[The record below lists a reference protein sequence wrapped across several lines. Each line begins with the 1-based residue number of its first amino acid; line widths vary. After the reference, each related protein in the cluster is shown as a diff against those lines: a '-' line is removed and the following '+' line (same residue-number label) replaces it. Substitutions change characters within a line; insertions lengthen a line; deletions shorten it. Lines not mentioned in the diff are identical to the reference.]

1 MQQFFNFY
9 CLLIDFVQLNLPYNA
24 KNYLVFSG
32 QLILL
37 WLVFLFYLKIYLKLS
52 YGTQKV

>member
-1 MQQFFNFY
+1 MQQFFNFN
-9 CLLIDFVQLNLPYNA
+9 CLLIDFVQLNIRNKP
-24 KNYLVFSG
+24 KNYLVFSS